1 MDWLS
6 DLVTHRGL
14 WVGGLAVF
22 LGGFALNFTPCVYPM
37 IPVTLAFFSQQ
48 AAGRWSRA
56 GLLAVCYVL
65 GLSVTYAIL
74 GVIAAKTGILF
85 GAWLQH
91 PLVLVGIAAVIV
103 WLALGMFGLYDLTL
117 PQVFTRRAAVAPAA
131 GLWGA
136 FGMGMVVGVIA
147 APCIGPFVVA
157 LLLVVSQLANP
168 FAGFVLFFLLGIG
181 MGLPYLFLGVAVHR
195 VTHLPK
201 SGPWLLWSKKILG
214 VALLGLALYFV
225 RGVVPP
231 VFLTLVI
238 AAWLLGAGVYLGW
251 LEPSKAKSRRFTMIR
266 RATGIGCVLAALAV
280 VGSRIAAPRHA
291 TPGIAWRPYT
301 ASALEQATQEHR
313 PVVVD
318 VYADWCVPCVEMDH
332 VTFRHPDVVRALV
345 SVSTLRV
352 DATSEVSADAAA
364 LFDRYRVYGVPTIL
378 FFDRTGRERADLRLA
393 GFLPPEEF
401 LAQLDQLQ

>member
-6 DLVTHRGL
+6 DLVTRHGL

-22 LGGFALNFTPCVYPM
+22 LGGLALNLTPCVYPM

-65 GLSVTYAIL
+65 GLSITYAIL

-91 PLVLVGIAAVIV
+91 PLVLAGIAAVIV
-103 WLALGMFGLYDLTL
+103 WQALGMFGLYDLTL
-117 PQVFTRRAAVAPAA
+117 PQVFTRRAGAAPAA

-168 FAGFVLFFLLGIG
+168 FAGFVLFFLLGLG
-181 MGLPYLFLGVAVHR
+181 MGLPYLLLGVAAHR

-214 VALLGLALYFV
+214 AALLGLALYFV
-225 RGVVPP
+225 RSLIPP
-231 VFLTLVI
+231 VLLTLAV
-238 AAWLLGAGVYLGW
+238 AAWLIGAGVYLGW
-251 LEPSKAKSRRFTMIR
+251 LEPSQAKSRRFIVIR
-266 RATGIGCVLAALAV
+266 RALGIGCVLAALAV
-280 VGSRIAAPRHA
+280 VGSRLAAPRHDA
-291 TPGIAWRPYT
+291 PGVAWRPYT
-301 ASALEQATQEHR
+301 ASALAQAIQEHR
-313 PVVVD
+313 PVVID

-332 VTFRHPDVVRALV
+332 VTFRHPDVVAALGAV
-345 SVSTLRV
+345 TTLRV
-352 DATSEVSADAAA
+352 DATGEVSADADA
-364 LFDRYRVYGVPTIL
+364 LFDRYRIYGVPTIL
-378 FFDRTGRERADLRLA
+378 FVDRTGRERADLRLA
-393 GFLPPEEF
+393 GFTPPDEF
-401 LAQLDQLQ
+401 LARLAELQ